1 MISIKLIV
9 NVSLLGL
16 QFPTLTDVKKMIM
29 KNFNKF
35 QGITFFSIA
44 DIPCCNWCIININH
58 KIGRKR
64 KKKTAIIT
72 SYVNRNSKKKKK
84 GTMSLTFYLFLFY
97 RKIRALCVFFIYYY
111 FYLLFWVGA
120 RNTNETKSLHKKYIL
135 ILLYS

>member
-29 KNFNKF
+29 KIFNKF

-44 DIPCCNWCIININH
+44 NITCCNWCIININH

-84 GTMSLTFYLFLFY
+84 KRYHVSNLLSLFVL
-97 RKIRALCVFFIYYY
+97 
-111 FYLLFWVGA
+111 
-120 RNTNETKSLHKKYIL
+120 
-135 ILLYS
+135 